1 MIENIR
7 AVFENE
13 EEHCYKPKR
22 VSCFRKNNY
31 TEHEIN
37 GDKNSN
43 FSLDKYLNKIKHY
56 LRNII
61 TDLQN
66 SDTCK
71 TQVTIASNIKS
82 SKDSE
87 EQRAM
92 RTPSDNIKCTL
103 YNDENEVINELF
115 ESLRSRD

>member
-1 MIENIR
+1 MEQKKGKKRKELQKLEKKNQENKEKLIKDRIIENIR

-43 FSLDKYLNKIKHY
+43 FSLDEYLNKSKHY

-87 EQRAM
+87 E
-92 RTPSDNIKCTL
+92 
-103 YNDENEVINELF
+103 
-115 ESLRSRD
+115 

>member
-1 MIENIR
+1 MEQKKGKKRKELQKLEKKNQENKEKLIKDRMIENIR

-43 FSLDKYLNKIKHY
+43 F
-56 LRNII
+56 
-61 TDLQN
+61 
-66 SDTCK
+66 
-71 TQVTIASNIKS
+71 
-82 SKDSE
+82 
-87 EQRAM
+87 
-92 RTPSDNIKCTL
+92 
-103 YNDENEVINELF
+103 
-115 ESLRSRD
+115 

>member
-1 MIENIR
+1 MEQKKGRKRKELQKLEKKNQENKEKLIKDRIIENIR

-43 FSLDKYLNKIKHY
+43 FSLDEYLNKIKHY

-87 EQRAM
+87 E
-92 RTPSDNIKCTL
+92 
-103 YNDENEVINELF
+103 
-115 ESLRSRD
+115 

>member
-1 MIENIR
+1 MEQKKGKKRKELQKLEKKNQENKEKLIKDRMIENIR

-43 FSLDKYLNKIKHY
+43 FSLDEYLNKIKHY

-66 SDTCK
+66 SDTFK
-71 TQVTIASNIKS
+71 NHLTIAINFKS
-82 SKDSE
+82 SKDAE
-87 EQRAM
+87 E
-92 RTPSDNIKCTL
+92 
-103 YNDENEVINELF
+103 
-115 ESLRSRD
+115 